1 MNSWM
6 TLTRL
11 VLISECDANAMM
23 SYPAIASVF
32 MDLAGVHAEKLGIG
46 SSYCYRNERFWLTV
60 RSRIRFQRRPR
71 LMELVELSTWAEEST
86 GIRCNRDY
94 EIAIDGKRLIEGRTE
109 WSMMDLKSRS
119 LLDMKEVYPKDI
131 VFDRGAL
138 FSDGYH
144 DFTEACPEEVK
155 AVYQVSS
162 TDIDFGNH
170 MNNAAY
176 VRMIFS
182 LYSTK
187 ELKKM
192 DLSEMEMLYLS
203 SCYEGETLSIYALK
217 KEKETLY
224 FVKKENGKTA
234 FCIRLLER

>member
-1 MNSWM
+1 MNSMM
-6 TLTRL
+6 TLTRQ
-11 VLISECDANAMM
+11 VLISECDAKAMM
-23 SYPAIASVF
+23 SYPAVASAF

-46 SSYCYRNERFWLTV
+46 SSYCYKNQRFWLTV
-60 RSRIRFQRRPR
+60 RSRIRFERRPR
-71 LMELVELSTWAEEST
+71 LGELVELGTWAEEST

-94 EIAIDGKRLIEGRTE
+94 EITNKGKCLIEGRTE
-109 WSMMDLKSRS
+109 WSMMDLRSHS
-119 LLDMKEVYPKDI
+119 LLDMKEVYPKDVI
-131 VFDRGAL
+131 FERGAL

-144 DFTEACPEEVK
+144 DFAEVYPEEVK
-155 AVYQVSS
+155 AVYQVNS

-182 LYSTK
+182 LYTTE
-187 ELKKM
+187 ELKEM

-203 SCYEGETLSIYALK
+203 SCYEGETLKIYALK

-224 FVKKENGKTA
+224 SVKKENGKTA
-234 FCIRLLER
+234 FCIRLLEQ